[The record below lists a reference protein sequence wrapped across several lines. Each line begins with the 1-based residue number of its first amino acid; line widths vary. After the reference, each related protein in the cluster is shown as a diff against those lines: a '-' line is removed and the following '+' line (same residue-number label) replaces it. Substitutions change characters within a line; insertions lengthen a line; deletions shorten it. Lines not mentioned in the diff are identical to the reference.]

1 MCALLH
7 ERYLRA
13 ELPCARSL
21 QMLLTHLCA
30 TVGLIRSPASEDR
43 LDGLYELAA
52 TIDGTFGRGE
62 GAALGEAV
70 RRLDGVEL
78 LAWLIVDPS
87 VEVQVQALLILGN
100 LCSDACDPNSST
112 TKRVLLD
119 RGGHR
124 AIILAVQSDDPVVL
138 VYACGCLQNLCH
150 DDAWAHAL
158 VAHEVEK
165 RLQELAVHPDTRV
178 SNYAAGALKNMLTR
192 VGKGAELQELSP
204 EAMEAIPA
212 LQNPGRTSWAL
223 KDIRA
228 ALRLKLW
235 DPDQG
240 KLVGWNGV

>member
-165 RLQELAVHPDTRV
+165 RLEELVTGEAAVRSPRIPP
-178 SNYAAGALKNMLTR
+178 SAGHHAPSARASRARTVNCMSR
-192 VGKGAELQELSP
+192 VGWVCTLHG
-204 EAMEAIPA
+204 
-212 LQNPGRTSWAL
+212 
-223 KDIRA
+223 
-228 ALRLKLW
+228 
-235 DPDQG
+235 
-240 KLVGWNGV
+240 